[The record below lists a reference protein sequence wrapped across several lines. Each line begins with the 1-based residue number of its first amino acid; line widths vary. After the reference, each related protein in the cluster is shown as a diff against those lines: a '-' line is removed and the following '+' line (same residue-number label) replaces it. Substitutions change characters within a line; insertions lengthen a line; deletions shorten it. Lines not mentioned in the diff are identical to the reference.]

1 VEPKAGKHFCF
12 PTPDRTGFQF
22 ALVVLKLAMSYP
34 EATKIHLVMH
44 NLNIHCEQSLTDAFG
59 SEMGSQVWGRFA
71 IHHSPKRSSWLNQ
84 AEIQI
89 GIYSKQ
95 CLGKRR
101 IPDLPTLSNES
112 TA

>member
-1 VEPKAGKHFCF
+1 
-12 PTPDRTGFQF
+12 
-22 ALVVLKLAMSYP
+22 MSYP